1 MLFQWLWDLRHEY
14 HGSLKINPARL
25 EAQILVTVPPDRR
38 TPWKPLDEAVA
49 LPLIRDALAWINAHG
64 SFVLHVAEMLSRA
77 IDSAVGLTRCQLHDR
92 MGATYLELNTDPRMA
107 EARAAMGNEAAHT
120 FIVVRNLLTQTEGA
134 CLIVLLFLVGF
145 RCSELVNLNAD
156 SIRPDVL
163 EDGQPI
169 YRLSGV
175 AAKRGGLSR
184 TWVASQPVV
193 EVVEYMTLLYARARR
208 LTGQRALFLCRAGG
222 SLPRSTKTRRL
233 STVSVGKRI
242 KMFADAPHR
251 CSSPAVVRLHPH
263 VARKT
268 FARFVVLRDKR
279 ALEAL
284 SYHFGHTHMM
294 ITDGCYVGADIEL
307 AKLMNEE
314 ARKDLAHG
322 LEDILR
328 SGALAGKASRSLQT
342 FMRDAQSG
350 RYRGRRTL
358 QSLVSKLI
366 NEGVQLAPCD
376 WGYCVYSQSLSACRG
391 TASGPNEENRS
402 PEVCAMCANFVVTEK
417 HRLWWSERQE
427 RDALFLSE
435 NGIPEQSRQWVS
447 RRQAGTEK
455 VLHELNERRRH
466 GESPPAK
473 KVKGIA
479 ER

>member
-1 MLFQWLWDLRHEY
+1 M
-14 HGSLKINPARL
+14 
-25 EAQILVTVPPDRR
+25 
-38 TPWKPLDEAVA
+38 
-49 LPLIRDALAWINAHG
+49 
-64 SFVLHVAEMLSRA
+64 
-77 IDSAVGLTRCQLHDR
+77 
-92 MGATYLELNTDPRMA
+92 
-107 EARAAMGNEAAHT
+107 
-120 FIVVRNLLTQTEGA
+120 
-134 CLIVLLFLVGF
+134 
-145 RCSELVNLNAD
+145 
-156 SIRPDVL
+156 
-163 EDGQPI
+163 
-169 YRLSGV
+169 
-175 AAKRGGLSR
+175 
-184 TWVASQPVV
+184 
-193 EVVEYMTLLYARARR
+193 
-208 LTGQRALFLCRAGG
+208 
-222 SLPRSTKTRRL
+222 
-233 STVSVGKRI
+233 SVGKRI